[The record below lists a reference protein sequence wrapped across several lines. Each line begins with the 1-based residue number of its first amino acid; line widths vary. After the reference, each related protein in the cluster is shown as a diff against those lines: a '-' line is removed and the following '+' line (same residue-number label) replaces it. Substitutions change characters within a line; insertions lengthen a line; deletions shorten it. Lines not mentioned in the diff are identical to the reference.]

1 MDYKLIIKKE
11 IKAILGNAISE
22 DQIVV
27 EYPKDRT
34 MGDYA
39 VPCFTY
45 AKTMRKSP
53 NDIASHI
60 KENLDKTKYEN
71 IEVVNGY
78 LNLFI
83 NKKEMTKTLLQTIL
97 IQKENYSSSDHGKGK
112 TVVMDYSSPN
122 IAKPFGVGHLRST
135 VIGNSLKKIYEKN
148 GYKVVAINHLGDW
161 GTQFG
166 KLVYAYKKWGNEEEV
181 KKNPID
187 ELKRLYVKFH
197 DEATL
202 NPELEEEGRKSFKE
216 LEDGNQEAIQIWNWF
231 KEESLVE
238 FQKTYDLLGVSRFD
252 AYIGESFY
260 VDKTPA
266 IIETLEQKGLLEES
280 EGARIVRLSDD
291 MAPALIQKTD
301 GATLYMTRELAAVLY
316 RKNEFHFDKA
326 LYVVGNEQ
334 TLHFNQL
341 KEVLKKMG
349 YQWYQDVQHIS
360 FGMILQD
367 GKKMSTR
374 QGKSV
379 KLHDVL
385 LEAIA
390 LANQY
395 IEERSPTLEN
405 KEEVSKKI
413 GVGAVI
419 FNDLKNF
426 RTSDIEFNLEEIL
439 KFEGETG
446 PYIQYTYAR
455 IQSLLNKKEN
465 IEINYDKIAINE
477 YIWNVI
483 FKMNQLK
490 ETIQRAEE
498 KCDPSEIA
506 KYVIDLSRDFNKLYA
521 NEKFVDGNKEL
532 TEFRL
537 QVAEAV
543 GIVLKESMNL
553 LGIDVIQK
561 M

>member
-1 MDYKLIIKKE
+1 MNEKRKIRE
-11 IKAILGNAISE
+11 ELGNILKDYVSME
-22 DQIVV
+22 EIVI

-39 VPCFTY
+39 IPCFTY
-45 AKTMRKSP
+45 AKKMHKSP
-53 NDIASHI
+53 TDIASFI
-60 KENLDKTKYEN
+60 KENLDSTYYER

-78 LNLFI
+78 LNLFV
-83 NKKEMTKTLLQTIL
+83 NKKEATEDIIKSVMNE
-97 IQKENYSSSDHGKGK
+97 KETFGSSMNGNGK
-112 TVVMDYSSPN
+112 TIVIDYSSPN

-135 VIGNSLKKIYEKN
+135 VIGNSLKKIFQKN
-148 GYKVVAINHLGDW
+148 GYKVIAINHLGDW

-166 KLVYAYKKWGNEEEV
+166 KLIYAYKMWGSEEEV
-181 KKNPID
+181 RKHPID
-187 ELKRLYVKFH
+187 ELKRLYVMFH
-197 DEATL
+197 EEAIL
-202 NPELEEEGRKSFKE
+202 HPELEEEGRKCFKE
-216 LEDGNQEAIQIWNWF
+216 LEEKDEEALRIWNWF
-231 KEESLVE
+231 KEESLLE
-238 FQKTYDLLGVSRFD
+238 FQKTYDLLGIHSFD
-252 AYIGESFY
+252 SYLGESFY
-260 VDKTPA
+260 VDKTDDV
-266 IIETLEQKGLLEES
+266 IKLLEKKNLLEES

-301 GATLYMTRELAAVLY
+301 GTTLYMTRELASILY
-316 RKNEFHFDKA
+316 RKKEYLFDKA

-341 KEVLKKMG
+341 KEVLQKME
-349 YQWYQDVQHIS
+349 YDWYKDVEHIS

-379 KLHDVL
+379 KLHDIL
-385 LEAIA
+385 EEAIA
-390 LANQY
+390 LANTY
-395 IEERSPTLEN
+395 IEERSPDLEN

-413 GVGAVI
+413 GVGAVM
-419 FNDLKNF
+419 FNDLKNY
-426 RTSDIEFNLEEIL
+426 RTSDIEFHLEEIL

-455 IQSLLNKKEN
+455 IQSLLNKKTN
-465 IEINYDKIAINE
+465 TYINYGNITINE
-477 YIWNVI
+477 YIWNVV
-483 FKMNQLK
+483 FKMNQFK

-498 KCDPSEIA
+498 NYDPSEIA
-506 KYVIDLSRDFNKLYA
+506 KYVIDLARDFNKWYA
-521 NEKFVDGNKEL
+521 NEKFIDDNQEL

-537 QVAEAV
+537 HVAEAV
-543 GIVLKESMNL
+543 GMVLKIGMNL